1 MHGFFF
7 SSFSIDLFFFFW
19 VVLGFCHILLVVR
32 ILFSSLNTLFFFFW
46 DIRSVYVEGGKTW
59 ASSELSRF
67 LLIDHTH
74 LSQRGKMVSI
84 SASREHATS

>member
-1 MHGFFF
+1 M
-7 SSFSIDLFFFFW
+7 
-19 VVLGFCHILLVVR
+19 
-32 ILFSSLNTLFFFFW
+32 
-46 DIRSVYVEGGKTW
+46 YVEGGKTW